1 MTADLFL
8 QHKGWFV
15 MPIDNNGIASP
26 PMGGAN
32 GIAAINDHTVLT
44 TSSGWRPPLICRAM
58 LCLAWLLCLA
68 LATPTHAEAPLS
80 DLDDSWRLVSDR
92 NDIRVYMRHR
102 DESRLKTFRGIT
114 RIQLADPH
122 ALAAVLNDYDTY
134 PRWLHFV
141 NSAEEIR
148 RDSDLLR
155 YLRFTTLLPWPLA
168 NREAVLQTKVLP
180 FLSAPEPYLE
190 VHLTNAPEQLPVND
204 RYLRF
209 PEIEGLFGVRDV
221 GDNHLEVTYQLVLD
235 PGGYIPAWLANILLR
250 DAPYFTLER
259 LRRIVHRP
267 EYQNHYY
274 PYSDLHG
281 EGPPAATRDVPE
293 T

>member
-1 MTADLFL
+1 MQL
-8 QHKGWFV
+8 G
-15 MPIDNNGIASP
+15 NNGIAP
-26 PMGGAN
+26 PPSCGTN
-32 GIAAINDHTVLT
+32 GIVSATDGYLPM
-44 TSSGWRPPLICRAM
+44 TSQPWRRPSIIHVILSVV
-58 LCLAWLLCLA
+58 WLCLA
-68 LATPTHAEAPLS
+68 LATPSHGQSPLD

-102 DESRLKTFRGIT
+102 DHSQLKTFRGVT
-114 RIQLADPH
+114 QFELADAH

-141 NSAEEIR
+141 NHAEEIR
-148 RDSDLLR
+148 RDSELLR

-168 NREAVLQTKVLP
+168 NREAVLKAEVLP
-180 FLSAPEPYLE
+180 FLEAPEPYLE
-190 VHLTNAPEQLPVND
+190 VHLTNAPDQLPLND

-209 PEIEGLFGVRDV
+209 PEMEGLFGVRDM
-221 GDNHLEVTYQLVLD
+221 GENQLEITYQLVLD

-267 EYQNHYY
+267 EYRGHYY

-281 EGPPAATRDVPE
+281 DGPPADDGTDPE